1 MATSFLRYR
10 IALNA
15 IAFLGAYL
23 HREALTGERWGSA
36 VSIYERV
43 DRQVS

>member
-1 MATSFLRYR
+1 MATTFLRYR
-10 IALNA
+10 IALNT